1 MIAARNVT
9 AGRQSRLAVSAALAF
24 AHQDAGVESALNS
37 GCLDATDH
45 MPAGACYGA
54 EASTKRNGI
63 RMLLTGR
70 EGSAS

>member
-45 MPAGACYGA
+45 IPAGACYGA
-54 EASTKRNGI
+54 KATNARNGI
-63 RMLLTGR
+63 RVLLAGR